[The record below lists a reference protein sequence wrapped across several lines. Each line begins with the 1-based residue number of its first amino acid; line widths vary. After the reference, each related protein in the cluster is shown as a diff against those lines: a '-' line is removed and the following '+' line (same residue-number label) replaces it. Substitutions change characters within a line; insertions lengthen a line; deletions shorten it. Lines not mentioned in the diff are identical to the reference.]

1 MSFLRTILII
11 LLIYYGAR
19 LIVRYVLPVFLK
31 NYVEKK
37 MGTFTSSSGQQQSN
51 QHKKQKEGRV
61 TIDYIPKADK
71 KVENN
76 EGEYIDFEEVK
87 E

>member
-11 LLIYYGAR
+11 LLIYYGAK
-19 LIVRYVLPVFLK
+19 LIVRYVIPVFLK

-37 MGTFTSSSGQQQSN
+37 MGTFTSPGQQQN
-51 QHKKQKEGRV
+51 NHQKKQKEGKV
-61 TIDYIPKADK
+61 TIDYIPKSDK
-71 KVENN
+71 KVENS

>member
-11 LLIYYGAR
+11 LLIYYGAK
-19 LIVRYVLPVFLK
+19 LIARYVLPVFLK
-31 NYVEKK
+31 NYMGKK
-37 MGTFTSSSGQQQSN
+37 MGTFTSPGQQQN
-51 QHKKQKEGRV
+51 NHHKKQKEGKV
-61 TIDYIPKADK
+61 TIDYVPKSEK
-71 KVENN
+71 KVESN